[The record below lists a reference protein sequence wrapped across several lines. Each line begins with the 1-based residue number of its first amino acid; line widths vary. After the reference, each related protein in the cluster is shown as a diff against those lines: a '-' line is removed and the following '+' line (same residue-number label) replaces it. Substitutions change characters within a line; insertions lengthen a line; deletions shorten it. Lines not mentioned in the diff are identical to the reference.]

1 MDFSF
6 LTDYGSFFIT
16 GVKYTL
22 ILSIVSVFFGV
33 IIGSILALMKISKN
47 RVLKFLATVYIE
59 FTRGTPLLV
68 QLYIIYVLTP
78 NTLDISSKTM
88 KIIAGIIALS
98 LNSAAYVAEII
109 RSGIEGI
116 DEGQMEASR
125 SLGMSYWMS
134 MRYIV
139 IPQAFKNILP
149 VLGNEFIA
157 IIKESSVIS
166 VIGAAELM
174 FSTNNVRAATYKVV
188 EPLAVAAILY
198 FVITFTISK
207 LMIRLERR
215 LSVSDKSK

>member
-6 LTDYGSFFIT
+6 LSEYGSFFIT

-22 ILSIVSVFFGV
+22 ILSLVSVFFG
-33 IIGSILALMKISKN
+33 IIFGGILALMKISKN
-47 RVLKFLATVYIE
+47 HVLKGIATAYIE
-59 FTRGTPLLV
+59 FIRGTPLLV
-68 QLYIIYVLTP
+68 QLYIIYLGLP
-78 NTLDISSKTM
+78 FDLSKVT
-88 KIIAGIIALS
+88 AGIIALS
-98 LNSAAYVAEII
+98 INSAAYVAEII

-125 SLGMSYWMS
+125 SLGMNHWMS
-134 MRYIV
+134 MIYII

-166 VIGAAELM
+166 VIGTAELM
-174 FSTNNVRAATYKVV
+174 YNTNSVRSNTYKVI
-188 EPLAVAAILY
+188 EPLAIAAILY
-198 FVITFTISK
+198 FIMTFTISK
-207 LMIRLERR
+207 LIVKLERR